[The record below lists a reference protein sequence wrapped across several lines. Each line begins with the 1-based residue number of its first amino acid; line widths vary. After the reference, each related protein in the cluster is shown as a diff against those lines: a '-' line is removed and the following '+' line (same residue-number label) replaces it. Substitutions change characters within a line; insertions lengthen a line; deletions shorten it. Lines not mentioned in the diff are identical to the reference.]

1 MTALSQRRG
10 YASVAGFIVQS
21 APAMQ
26 ALQLERRFA
35 SDRRELAYYAIGSG
49 PALLFANGLGA
60 SWRGFHNQLVHL
72 ASRYRCLV
80 WDYRGLF
87 GERGTGDGAC
97 ALEEHAA
104 DALAILDSE
113 GAERAAIVGWS
124 LGVQVALQ
132 LFAFAPDRI
141 AALALVSGSSN
152 AGWSRSAAAP
162 GLRRLYP
169 SALELFARAPS
180 LVSRLVRA
188 GGRSPEL
195 VSWARRIGLVG
206 KGADPELVA
215 ELAREL
221 ARLDMT
227 TLLATLRSM
236 GDLDLSDVLSTVD
249 VPTLVIGGDRDPFMS
264 RAQLESMAQGIA
276 GSECL
281 VLSGGSHYVLIDHAE
296 HVNLRLDKFFAERGY

>member
-1 MTALSQRRG
+1 
-10 YASVAGFIVQS
+10 
-21 APAMQ
+21 MQ

-35 SDRRELAYYAIGSG
+35 SDRRELAYYAMGSG

-60 SWRGFHNQLVHL
+60 SWRGFHNQLLHL

-87 GERGTGDGAC
+87 AERGHGDGAC
-97 ALEEHAA
+97 AVEEHAA

-113 GAERAAIVGWS
+113 GAERAAVVGWS

-169 SALELFARAPS
+169 GALELFARAPS
-180 LVSRLVRA
+180 LVSRLARA

-206 KGADPELVA
+206 RGADPELVA

-221 ARLDMT
+221 ARLDMA
-227 TLLATLRSM
+227 TLLATLRTM
-236 GDLDLSDVLSTVD
+236 GELDLSDVLSTVD

-264 RAQLESMAQGIA
+264 RAQLERMAQAIA

>member
-1 MTALSQRRG
+1 
-10 YASVAGFIVQS
+10 
-21 APAMQ
+21 MQ

-60 SWRGFHNQLVHL
+60 SWRGFHNQLLHL

-87 GERGTGDGAC
+87 GERGHADGAC
-97 ALEEHAA
+97 AVEEHAA

-169 SALELFARAPS
+169 GALDLFARAPS

-221 ARLDMT
+221 ARLDMGTLLT
-227 TLLATLRSM
+227 TLRTM
-236 GDLDLSDVLSTVD
+236 GELDLSDVLSTVD

-264 RAQLESMAQGIA
+264 RAQLERTAQSIA

-281 VLSGGSHYVLIDHAE
+281 VLSGASHYVLIDHAE

>member
-1 MTALSQRRG
+1 MTVLSQARRICVRRG
-10 YASVAGFIVQS
+10 ICRTVCDR
-21 APAMQ
+21 MQ
-26 ALQLERRFA
+26 ALSAERRFA
-35 SDRRELAYYAIGSG
+35 FDRGELAYYAFGAG
-49 PALLFANGLGA
+49 PTLLFANGLGA

-87 GERGTGDGAC
+87 GDRANGAGAC

-141 AALALVSGSSN
+141 AAMALVSGASN

-169 SALELFARAPS
+169 GALDLLARAPS
-180 LVSRLVRA
+180 LLARLVRA

-206 KGADPELVA
+206 KGANPELVA

-221 ARLDMT
+221 SQLDMAT
-227 TLLATLRSM
+227 VLATLRTM
-236 GDLDLSDVLSTVD
+236 GELDLSDVLATVD
-249 VPTLVIGGDRDPFMS
+249 VPTLVIGGDRDPFTS
-264 RAQLESMAQGIA
+264 RAQLERMARAIA

-281 VLSGGSHYVLIDHAE
+281 MLSGASHYVLLDHAE

>member
-1 MTALSQRRG
+1 
-10 YASVAGFIVQS
+10 
-21 APAMQ
+21 MQ

-60 SWRGFHNQLVHL
+60 SLRGFHNQLVHL

-87 GERGTGDGAC
+87 GERSDGAC
-97 ALEEHAA
+97 AVEEHAA

-141 AALALVSGSSN
+141 AALALVCGSSN

-169 SALELFARAPS
+169 GALDLFARAPS
-180 LVSRLVRA
+180 LISRLVRA

-206 KGADPELVA
+206 KGADAELVA

-221 ARLDMT
+221 AQLDIA
-227 TLLATLRSM
+227 TLLATLRTM
-236 GDLDLSDVLSTVD
+236 GELDLSDVLSTVD

-264 RAQLESMAQGIA
+264 RAQLERLAQGIA

-281 VLSGGSHYVLIDHAE
+281 VLSGASHYVLIDHAE